1 MIEYSQQL
9 YGGKDASD
17 DDDDNDDDDDE
28 DGDGG
33 GGGGGSE
40 STPSYQLRKRH
51 FW

>member
-1 MIEYSQQL
+1 MKEYSQQL

-17 DDDDNDDDDDE
+17 DDDDNDDDDG
-28 DGDGG
+28 DGGG

-51 FW
+51 FR

>member
-17 DDDDNDDDDDE
+17 DDDDNDDDDG
-28 DGDGG
+28 DGGG

-51 FW
+51 FR